1 MINETLLE
9 DFSLPAVLDVCT
21 TVHNDQDG
29 SILFPPAT
37 LILFPGSVVDI
48 TYAHT
53 HKHTDTITLIR
64 GH

>member
-21 TVHNDQDG
+21 AAHNDQDE

>member
-1 MINETLLE
+1 VINETLLE
-9 DFSLPAVLDVCT
+9 DFSLPAVLGVC
-21 TVHNDQDG
+21 VCDQGG

-37 LILFPGSVVDI
+37 LISFPGSVVDI